1 MHVKTDKLARPAR
14 ASGRIAL
21 ATKVEMTETGV
32 RRIASEEVRLPRLG
46 GERQPD
52 KSERDLRRPMERI
65 FEADTRE
72 EANRKADEWWAKA
85 KGVRFIH
92 RSQTRAGFRSN
103 PSKRW
108 VIAIHF
114 KEEVSHS

>member
-1 MHVKTDKLARPAR
+1 
-14 ASGRIAL
+14 
-21 ATKVEMTETGV
+21 
-32 RRIASEEVRLPRLG
+32 
-46 GERQPD
+46 
-52 KSERDLRRPMERI
+52 MERI

-92 RSQTRAGFRSN
+92 RCQIPAGSRSN

-108 VIAIHF
+108 VIAINY
-114 KEEVSHS
+114 KEEASPS